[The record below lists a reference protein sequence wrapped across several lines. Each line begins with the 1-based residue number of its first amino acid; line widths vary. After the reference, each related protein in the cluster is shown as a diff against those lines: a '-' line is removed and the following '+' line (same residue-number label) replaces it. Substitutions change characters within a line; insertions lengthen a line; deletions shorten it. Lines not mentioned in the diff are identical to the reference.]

1 MSPIRTAVSLA
12 VPAALALSLAA
23 APTPARPSAVCPHP
37 GTIDGM
43 SVLIDCGPDKATIKF
58 GGATLALKNGLC
70 QKTSE
75 NFTLGFGA
83 VLTGPA
89 TKRAPDT
96 FQLIA
101 GGSGKK
107 AASHDGTYSAS
118 LQFTRAG
125 RSYAGDALKLTLTH
139 KRAAGT
145 LAGTLT
151 STTSNKKVA
160 ISGSFTC

>member
-23 APTPARPSAVCPHP
+23 APAPARPSAACPHP

-43 SVLIDCGPDKATIKF
+43 SVLIDCGPAKATLKF